1 MGAGIYYQT
10 FDGKGKALLVGGS
23 PDTDTDAYTRQ
34 AKEALLEKGFE
45 QEAIDAMGSGA
56 IADHFMDFDDWCTSQ
71 WDDHTEELRST
82 AFDAAAEILG
92 KDAKPAYPDHET
104 IPDGFEVIA
113 CANDRSIFVGI
124 RGYQHDHVVAVYS
137 PKAIEED
144 PYYTG
149 YNGEKLLCDEAQT
162 KVIDTGLPVDV
173 LRQFEQTKIDALFD
187 TIRARLQE
195 TFGVDEVYKASGG
208 YTASRFEACE
218 NVDAF
223 VTQNKEK
230 FDQAQ
235 AKEKDLIGLAS
246 TLSTEQ
252 SVEVCKARL
261 DLFGLRDMSSAVY
274 IDIHANE
281 AVLLPE
287 PLARGH
293 FDQDDIELIGTIP
306 MPEDWKQWEC
316 VQQALEFA
324 GSNSIIELPDH
335 GQALAWINTVTAQN
349 VKAYDEGK
357 YVERDHR
364 YLYPPQV
371 LNQAGFDHDWFAKAR
386 RLNEVFSE
394 SPSPRS

>member
-10 FDGKGKALLVGGS
+10 FDGKGRALLTSVHVNKD
-23 PDTDTDAYTRQ
+23 PLDYRN
-34 AKEALLEKGFE
+34 EAIQSIQDDGFE
-45 QEAIDAMGSGA
+45 YQEVIQMGSGE
-56 IADHFMDFDDWCTSQ
+56 ITDRFMSYDQWCTMQ
-71 WDDHTEELRST
+71 WDTHLEGLRNT
-82 AFDAAAEILG
+82 AFNAAVEILG
-92 KDAKPAYPDHET
+92 NDAKPAYPDQET

-113 CANDRSIFVGI
+113 CDNARSIFVGI

-137 PKAIEED
+137 PKAIEAD

-149 YNGEKLLCDEAQT
+149 YDGERLLCDEAQT
-162 KVIDTGLPVDV
+162 KVIDTGLPVEV

-195 TFGVDEVYKASGG
+195 TFGADEVYKASGG
-208 YTASRFEACE
+208 YTASLFETCE
-218 NVDAF
+218 NTDLF
-223 VTQNKEK
+223 VIKNKEK

-235 AKEKDLIGLAS
+235 TQQKDLIGLAS

-252 SVEVCKARL
+252 SVQVCKARL

-306 MPEDWKQWEC
+306 MPDGWKQWQC

-324 GSNSIIELPDH
+324 GSQSIVELPDH
-335 GQALAWINTVTAQN
+335 GEALAWINTVTAQN

-371 LNQAGFDHDWFAKAR
+371 LQQAGFDHDWFAKAR
-386 RLNEVFSE
+386 KLNEVFSE
-394 SPSPRS
+394 SPSPRG